1 MEDKIPSYVQ
11 KRRNM
16 AESDAKRDAGLVPPE
31 NIERRLDI
39 QYGPYDDNLLDVYY
53 LKGTDKPRPVIISIH
68 GGGYI
73 YGDKELYSHYCMRLA
88 QRGFSV
94 VNFTY
99 RLAPEYKYPAPLEDT
114 CAVFHWIMEHGSE
127 YFLDTKNIFMVGDSG
142 GAQLTHQI
150 LTIATN
156 PKYAELF
163 SFKIPENFRVN
174 ACALNC
180 GAYTIIAPRF
190 FKPVGVYENY
200 LPDNYRQML
209 PQFKVLKNTTSAF
222 PPSFVMSS
230 YYDVLRMFAKP
241 MHRKLQRLGV
251 ESELHIYGKKG
262 DKHMGHVF
270 HVNCYLPEAAACND
284 DECNFFRRYIVE

>member
-1 MEDKIPSYVQ
+1 MADKIPGYIKS
-11 KRRNM
+11 RRDM
-16 AESDAKRDAGLVPPE
+16 AEGDAKRDAGLVPPE

-53 LKGTDKPRPVIISIH
+53 LKGTDKPRPVIVSIH

-99 RLAPEYKYPAPLEDT
+99 RLAPEHKYPAPLEDT
-114 CAVFHWIMEHGSE
+114 CEVFHWIMEHGSE
-127 YFLDTKNIFMVGDSG
+127 YFLDTGNIFIVGDSA
-142 GAQLTHQI
+142 GAQLAQQI
-150 LTIATN
+150 LTIVTN

-163 SFKIPENFRVN
+163 SFKLPEHFRVN

-180 GAYTIIAPRF
+180 GTYMVIAPRF
-190 FKPVGVYENY
+190 FKPVGVYEDY
-200 LPDNYRQML
+200 LPANYRQML
-209 PQFKVLKNTTSAF
+209 PQFQVAKNMTPDF

-230 YYDVLRMFAKP
+230 YYDMLRFMAKP
-241 MHRKLQRLGV
+241 MYRKLQRLGV
-251 ESELHIYGKKG
+251 ESELHIYGRKG

-270 HVNCYLPEAAACND
+270 HVNCHLEEAATCND